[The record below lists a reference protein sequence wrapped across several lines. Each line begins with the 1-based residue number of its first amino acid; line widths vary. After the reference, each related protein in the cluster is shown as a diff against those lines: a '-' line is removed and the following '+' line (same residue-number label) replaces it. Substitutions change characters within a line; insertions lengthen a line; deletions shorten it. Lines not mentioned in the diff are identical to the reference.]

1 MWIHESERIYGDRL
15 VSPQDLKKYRALAAD
30 LSKKMFGD
38 LVMTWMM
45 FGDDLD
51 DFGTIDL
58 ILYDLML
65 GTIYS

>member
-1 MWIHESERIYGDRL
+1 